1 MPREFSRTQR
11 VADQIQREVAELLK
25 RDVQDPRLE
34 AVTVAAVRVS
44 RDLAHAKVY
53 VTFLDLDESQI
64 ESHMRALAHAAGF
77 LRRRLASRVKT
88 RGVPRLH
95 FVHDV
100 SVSRGSRLSTLIEEA
115 VQEDRRRDSNDSREE
130 RE

>member
-11 VADQIQREVAELLK
+11 VADQIQREVALLLK
-25 RDVQDPRLE
+25 RDVSDPRLE

-44 RDLAHAKVY
+44 RDLAHAKIY

-64 ESHMRALAHAAGF
+64 ESNMQALAHAAGY
-77 LRRRLASRVKT
+77 LRRRLASRT
-88 RGVPRLH
+88 QMRGVPRLH

-100 SVSRGSRLSTLIEEA
+100 SVTRGSQLRALIDRA
-115 VQEDRRRDSNDSREE
+115 VQEDRQRESKAPRVE
-130 RE
+130 DE